1 MILLNIRVA
10 ILSYVPKSAVFLR
23 DFYFCAKKEGRT
35 GLQMW
40 KDGLL
45 PLIALK
51 KSRIYSI
58 IELVKIKKSFI
69 KKENKYD

>member
-23 DFYFCAKKEGRT
+23 DFYFCAKKVGRT

-51 KSRIYSI
+51 K
-58 IELVKIKKSFI
+58 VGFKKKSG
-69 KKENKYD
+69 EDEGEC